1 MMGKQAGNS
10 KTRVG
15 DAAVTAPS
23 ADSLKAALFV
33 TLCAGL
39 LIAVSHYVEQYLRYC
54 GRLPESVYRQPLI
67 FFGLFFHD
75 WTRVLGVVLCC
86 VPIVFSPQSRWSEMV
101 EFKAIRPVVMMTAFA
116 VTWAFSTYSYN
127 FFYDQSHLFDRSL
140 LIILFGLTL
149 WRPCWFPL
157 FLLTA
162 VTIVSQFEHPMPG
175 YSWTDKILP
184 VRVLFLF
191 CSYLA
196 VCRLFDSQTA
206 VRAFFLVLF
215 AMTGAHYFVP
225 GWGKVEMEWWN
236 YGHVYHI
243 VAATWANGW
252 LGFLSEPEIIC
263 VIDVAAFLDP
273 LVVGFTLL
281 VEVGSLIFL
290 FHRRIAVGLV
300 LGWLLLHVGIFV
312 FSGICFWKWV
322 LLDLA
327 ILLSLRE
334 MSPATSRW
342 LFCLKR
348 ALACAA
354 LMLILSF
361 VVTRPVKL
369 AWYDT
374 RLTHTHHFVGTG
386 ISGTRY
392 DVGKF
397 FMAPYDLQL
406 AQNRL
411 RFFAD
416 QNLIVRTFGT
426 TQNSKLAA
434 ELLKSPSELKLEELV
449 EWDRIDQHD
458 PAAVATF
465 DRFVTTYFRNVNSQ
479 LSLKTW
485 HFPAAAPQHIWTMP
499 TGHQFDC
506 REPLE
511 QFAVHLTTTMYDQSA
526 GIVQLSDRP
535 IHVVTIPKVKTAE
548 SK

>member
-1 MMGKQAGNS
+1 MVTQAGITDSPAGN
-10 KTRVG
+10 
-15 DAAVTAPS
+15 AAVIVPS
-23 ADSLKAALFV
+23 ALKAALSVVVCTGVLVAV
-33 TLCAGL
+33 T
-39 LIAVSHYVEQYLRYC
+39 HYLEQYLRYC
-54 GRLPESVYRQPLI
+54 GRLPESAYRQPVI
-67 FFGLFFHD
+67 FFGLFYND
-75 WTRVLGVVLCC
+75 WTRLTGVVLCC
-86 VPIVFSPQSRWSEMV
+86 LPIVLSPLSRWSDIV
-101 EFKAIRPVVMMTAFA
+101 EYKAIRPVVMITAFA
-116 VTWAFSTYSYN
+116 VTWAFSTHSYN

-140 LIILFGLTL
+140 LILLFGLTL

-162 VTIVSQFEHPMPG
+162 VTIISQFEHPMPG

-196 VCRLFDSQTA
+196 VRPLFDPQTA
-206 VRAFFLVLF
+206 VRTFFLVLF
-215 AMTGAHYFVP
+215 AVTGAHYFVP

-243 VAATWANGW
+243 VAAAWANGW
-252 LGFLSEPEIIC
+252 LGFLSEPEINR

-300 LGWLLLHVGIFV
+300 LGWFLLHIGIFV
-312 FSGICFWKWV
+312 FSGICFWKWA

-327 ILLSLRE
+327 ILLSFRQ
-334 MSPATSRW
+334 MSPATSGW
-342 LFCLKR
+342 LFCPKR
-348 ALACAA
+348 AFACAA
-354 LMLILSF
+354 LMLVLSF

-374 RLTHTHHFVGTG
+374 RLTHTHRFVGTG

-416 QNLIVRTFGT
+416 QDLIVRTYGT

-434 ELLKSPSELKLEELV
+434 ELLKSPSELKLEKLV